1 MADEPAEQKP
11 VETMPSKTDT
21 MSALGSAQAPFIVF
35 NTAPAFGTIGGL
47 GCVTLTAAR
56 LMVTESGQIARDHVA
71 VAHLRMTLSGATS
84 LRDALN
90 GLIQVMAGPTLG
102 EKTN

>member
-1 MADEPAEQKP
+1 MADEPAGQTP
-11 VETMPSKTDT
+11 VEIIPSKADT

-35 NTAPAFGTIGGL
+35 NTAPAFGTTGGL

-56 LMVTESGQIARDHVA
+56 LMVPESGQIARDHVA
-71 VAHLRMTLSGATS
+71 VAHLRMTLAGAVS

-90 GLIQVMAGPTLG
+90 GLINIMAGPAPG